1 MAYSRDLILRV
12 LEQIRDMLARVVG
25 LVEEGRIEQALA
37 QSNAIAQKV
46 TGKGLDELLEL
57 DLQAIAQL
65 IVEGSEKDQ
74 LKQLEYLSDMLF
86 VYASRITSDSVK
98 KDKALTLS
106 ASLLEYI
113 VDKQSTVLDMTLSF
127 KMNKIKGYR
136 EQGR

>member
-46 TGKGLDELLEL
+46 TGKGLDELLGL
-57 DLQAIAQL
+57 DLQTIVQL
-65 IVEGSEKDQ
+65 VVEGSEKEQ

-86 VYASRITSDSVK
+86 VYASRITSDPVEK
-98 KDKALTLS
+98 NKALDLS
-106 ASLLEYI
+106 VSLLEYI
-113 VDKQSTVLDMTLSF
+113 TDRQSTVLDMTLSF

-136 EQGR
+136 EQGI

>member
-74 LKQLEYLSDMLF
+74 LKQLEYLSDILF

-113 VDKQSTVLDMTLSF
+113 VDKQSIVLDMTLSF
-127 KMNKIKGYR
+127 KMNKIKRYR